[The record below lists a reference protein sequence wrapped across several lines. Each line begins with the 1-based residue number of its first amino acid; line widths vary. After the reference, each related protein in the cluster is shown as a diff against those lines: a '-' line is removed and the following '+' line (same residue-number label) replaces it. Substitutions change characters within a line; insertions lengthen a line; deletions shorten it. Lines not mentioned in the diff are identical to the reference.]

1 MVILEPK
8 LSYDTRQTN
17 WVNLSIK
24 AVILF
29 VILIVSN
36 FLIITVF
43 GSRIWSNASYFFG
56 NNIQTTLGILLFIE
70 GGIFLALGSLWALGS
85 SENTSYGIYR
95 KNYGSFSEEDWK
107 SRIKL
112 AKNPGDVIRALLIVG
127 SLTLIS
133 AFVTILV

>member
-1 MVILEPK
+1 L
-8 LSYDTRQTN
+8 YDTRQTN
-17 WVNLSIK
+17 WVNISIK
-24 AVILF
+24 VVILF

-36 FLIITVF
+36 FLIVTVF

-95 KNYGSFSEEDWK
+95 KNYGGFSEGDWK
-107 SRIKL
+107 NRVKL
-112 AKNPGDVIRALLIVG
+112 AENPGDAIRTFLIVG
-127 SLTLIS
+127 TLTLVT
-133 AFVTILV
+133 AFVIILV